1 MVVYGERNS
10 WPSETLA
17 RELGHGKRK
26 REEEKVASEIFFFSY
41 YYWYEIMRVLYKPRP

>member
-26 REEEKVASEIFFFSY
+26 REEEKVANEIFFFFLLLL
-41 YYWYEIMRVLYKPRP
+41 V